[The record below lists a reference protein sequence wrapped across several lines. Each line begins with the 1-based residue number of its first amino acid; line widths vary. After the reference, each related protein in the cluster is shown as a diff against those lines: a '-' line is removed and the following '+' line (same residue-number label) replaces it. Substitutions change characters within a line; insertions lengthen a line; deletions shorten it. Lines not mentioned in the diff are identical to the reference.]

1 MENIVD
7 YLKTQRHRNSTQAQ
21 YYSIWKSF
29 NSFFLKLDVKPK
41 KWEDRITLFVGYLV
55 QCNKKS
61 STVKSY
67 ISAIKAVLYGVGID
81 VTTDQVLMNALTRAC
96 RLRND
101 ITMTRLPIKYNLL
114 RSILTTLSDVFEKQP
129 YLHILY
135 KAMFLTMYYGLLRVG
150 EVTYSE
156 HVVKAVDVQIGINK
170 QKLMFILRSSK
181 THTKGDKPQI
191 IKISADEGNDVI
203 SSRRIKSNENIANC
217 PFQAVRAYLA
227 MRRRMC
233 SSKNEPFFI
242 FRDEHQCMHTIS
254 GQS

>member
-1 MENIVD
+1 M
-7 YLKTQRHRNSTQAQ
+7 
-21 YYSIWKSF
+21 
-29 NSFFLKLDVKPK
+29 
-41 KWEDRITLFVGYLV
+41 
-55 QCNKKS
+55 
-61 STVKSY
+61 
-67 ISAIKAVLYGVGID
+67 
-81 VTTDQVLMNALTRAC
+81 TTDQVLMNALTRAC

-101 ITMTRLPIKYNLL
+101 IAMTRLPIKYNLL

-156 HVVKAVDVQIGINK
+156 HVVKAADVQIGVNK

-227 MRRRMC
+227 MRRRMH

-242 FRDEHQCMHTIS
+242 FRDRTPVHAHHFRTVLRDCITKFGLEASLYGTHSLRAGRAVDMLEMGVDIETIKHLGRWKS
-254 GQS
+254 NAVYAYLR